1 VYIEIRNKGERGMK
15 KLIWLT
21 CLAALALGLFAMP
34 VAAAPSLGG
43 YTGLLFVPTASTLGD
58 TDYNIA
64 YFSLGDDSHVWTGN
78 LGMKGGFELGI
89 TRVKYDSGYELKGF
103 GAQDAFFMGNNTEE
117 TLLNA
122 KYNFRPQ
129 TSAHKPGLAVGV
141 ADATGEIDTTA
152 YVVATQSLSKVYKPN
167 NPQLHVGIGSGMFD
181 GFFAGVSAT
190 YSKLTLMGEYD
201 SRDINLGARLAVTN
215 DFRIHAGWINGL
227 DDLAI
232 GASFN
237 KMF

>member
-1 VYIEIRNKGERGMK
+1 MK
-15 KLIWLT
+15 KLIWLA

-43 YTGLLFVPTASTLGD
+43 YTGLLFVPTASTLGN

-78 LGMKGGFELGI
+78 IGLKGGFELGI
-89 TRVKYDSGYELKGF
+89 ARVKYDSDYSMEPF
-103 GAQDAFFMGNNTEE
+103 STESFFSSYGTEE

-190 YSKLTLMGEYD
+190 YSKVTLIGEYD
-201 SRDINLGARLAVTN
+201 SHDINLGARLAITN

>member
-1 VYIEIRNKGERGMK
+1 MK
-15 KLIWLT
+15 KLIWLV

-43 YTGLLFVPTASTLGD
+43 YTGLLFVPTASALGD
-58 TDYNIA
+58 KDYNVA
-64 YFSLGDDSHVWTGN
+64 YFSLGDSMGENAHIWAAN

-89 TRVKYDSGYELKGF
+89 AKPKHSHYWGHGGY
-103 GAQDAFFMGNNTEE
+103 TSEE

-129 TSAHKPGLAVGV
+129 VSAKKPGLAVGV
-141 ADATGEIDTTA
+141 VDATGENETTA
-152 YVVATQSLSKVYKPN
+152 YAVATQSLSKVYRPN
-167 NPQLHVGIGSGMFD
+167 NPQIHLGVGSGMLD

-190 YSKLTLMGEYD
+190 YSKLTLIAEYD
-201 SRDINLGARLAVTN
+201 THDINLGARMAVGN
-215 DFRIHAGWINGL
+215 DFRIHAGWINDL

>member
-1 VYIEIRNKGERGMK
+1 MK

-64 YFSLGDDSHVWTGN
+64 YFSLGDDSHVWAAN

-89 TRVKYDSGYELKGF
+89 ARSKHSYCCYS
-103 GAQDAFFMGNNTEE
+103 TEE

-141 ADATGEIDTTA
+141 VDATGEEETTA
-152 YVVATQSLSKVYKPN
+152 YAVATQSLSPVYKPN
-167 NPQLHVGIGSGMFD
+167 NPQIHIGVGSGMLD
-181 GFFAGVSAT
+181 GFFAGVSTT
-190 YSKLTLMGEYD
+190 YSKLTLMAEYD
-201 SRDINLGARLAVTN
+201 THSVNLGARMAVGN
-215 DFRIHAGWINGL
+215 DFRIHAGWINDL